1 MGSSKCWLWENR
13 ILIPKAELSFMSS
26 RRTPVALAVVV
37 LFATAT
43 LLTLTC
49 CSKKSSAQVS
59 TVDLQLDLKTPLR
72 FVAYGDTRFHDPKDT
87 EAANPPVRVAL
98 VDAIAKA
105 NPAFICFTGD
115 IVYNGYDKD
124 DWKVWDSET
133 SIWRDKN
140 IPVYPALGNH
150 DLHGDEKV
158 ALGNYF
164 QRFPDLKNS
173 RYYSLRAANALVLV
187 LDSSLAEADGPQGQ
201 WLADKLDHVPSDVDF
216 VFLMFHHPPYTS
228 SSDMKLHG
236 GGHSARGQEQALAR
250 VLEARQAHAPFRLLV
265 FSGHVHNYER
275 HEHGGVTYF
284 VSGGGAAHAYP
295 IDRAPDD
302 PYQSKEINYHY
313 LLVEVDHQ
321 QLKVTMNRVD
331 LTSGK
336 AVWTQPDSV
345 TIAVPAAAAAHAA
358 GQ

>member
-1 MGSSKCWLWENR
+1 MPLTR
-13 ILIPKAELSFMSS
+13 AAVVFFAAVTML
-26 RRTPVALAVVV
+26 ALA
-37 LFATAT
+37 
-43 LLTLTC
+43 C
-49 CSKKSSAQVS
+49 CSKKSSAQTSAVDLKLDVS
-59 TVDLQLDLKTPLR
+59 TPFR
-72 FVAYGDTRFHDPKDT
+72 FVAYGDTRFHDPKDF
-87 EAANPPVRVAL
+87 EAANPPVRLAL
-98 VDAIAKA
+98 VQAIAEV

-115 IVYNGYDKD
+115 IVYNGFDTN

-133 SIWRDKN
+133 SIWRDKK

-150 DLHGDEKV
+150 DLHGDEKI

-173 RYYSLRAANALVLV
+173 RYYSVRAANTLVLV
-187 LDSSLAEADGPQGQ
+187 LDSALEEASGPQGQ
-201 WLADKLDHVPSDVDF
+201 WLTEKLDQVPADVDF

-228 SSDMKLHG
+228 SSDEKTHG
-236 GGHSARGQEQALAR
+236 GGHSARGPEKALAKM
-250 VLEARQAHAPFRLLV
+250 LEERQAHARFRMVV

-295 IDRAPDD
+295 IDRATDD
-302 PYQSKEINYHY
+302 PFQSKEINYHY

-321 QLKVTMNRVD
+321 QLKVTMNRID

-336 AVWTQPDSV
+336 PVWTQPDSV
-345 TIAVPAAAAAHAA
+345 KIMVPAAAAAQVA
-358 GQ
+358 GK

>member
-1 MGSSKCWLWENR
+1 
-13 ILIPKAELSFMSS
+13 MSS
-26 RRTPVALAVVV
+26 RRAPVAQAVVV
-37 LFATAT
+37 LFAAAT
-43 LLTLTC
+43 LLALTC
-49 CSKKSSAQVS
+49 CTKKSDAQTP
-59 TVDLQLDLKTPLR
+59 TVEIRLDLKTPFR

-98 VDAIAKA
+98 VDAIAKV
-105 NPAFICFTGD
+105 NPAFVCFTGD
-115 IVYNGYDKD
+115 IVYNGNDAD
-124 DWKVWDSET
+124 DWKVWDHET
-133 SIWRDKN
+133 SIWRENK
-140 IPVYPALGNH
+140 IAVYPALGNH

-173 RYYSLRAANALVLV
+173 RFYSVFAANAMVLV
-187 LDSSLAEADGPQGQ
+187 LDSALDESTGPQGQ
-201 WLADKLDHVPSDVDF
+201 WLADKLDHVPADVDF

-228 SSDMKLHG
+228 SSDDKKFG
-236 GGHSARGQEQALAR
+236 GGHSARPHEQVLAKI
-250 VLEARQAHAPFRLLV
+250 LETRQAHAPFRIVV

-295 IDRAPDD
+295 IERAASD
-302 PYQSKEINYHY
+302 PFQSKEINYHY

-321 QLKVTMNRVD
+321 QVKVTMNRVD

-336 AVWTQPDSV
+336 AVWTQPDTV
-345 TIAVPAAAAAHAA
+345 TIAAPAAAAAHSA

>member
-1 MGSSKCWLWENR
+1 
-13 ILIPKAELSFMSS
+13 MSS
-26 RRTPVALAVVV
+26 QRMPITRCAVV
-37 LFATAT
+37 LFAAGI
-43 LLTLTC
+43 LLALV
-49 CSKKSSAQVS
+49 CSSKPSSAQ
-59 TVDLQLDLKTPLR
+59 TTAVDLELDVKTPFH
-72 FVAYGDTRFHDPKDT
+72 FVAYGDTRFHDPKDF

-98 VDAIAKA
+98 VQAIADA

-115 IVYNGYDKD
+115 IVYNGFDAK

-133 SIWRDKN
+133 SVWREKK
-140 IPVYPALGNH
+140 IPVYPVLGNH
-150 DLHGDEKV
+150 DLHGDEKI

-173 RYYSLRAANALVLV
+173 RYYSVRTANTLILA

-201 WLADKLDHVPSDVDF
+201 WLTDKLEHVPADVDF
-216 VFLMFHHPPYTS
+216 VFLIFHHPPYTS
-228 SSDMKLHG
+228 SSDAKTHG
-236 GGHSARGQEQALAR
+236 GGHSARSAEQALAK
-250 VLEARQAHAPFRLLV
+250 VLEERQAHARFRVVV

-302 PYQSKEINYHY
+302 PFQSKEINYHY

-321 QLKVTMNRVD
+321 QLKITMNRID

-336 AVWTQPDSV
+336 PVWTQPDSV
-345 TIAVPAAAAAHAA
+345 MITVPAAAAAQTA
-358 GQ
+358 GK